1 VAVSNGIH
9 AVSTKT
15 GIFWMVNKA
24 WLQHGYH
31 PKAHFQDW
39 LTAHGKQ
46 AGKQQNRTFLES
58 A

>member
-1 VAVSNGIH
+1 
-9 AVSTKT
+9 
-15 GIFWMVNKA
+15 MVNKA